1 MAQYKFSGGDALA
14 RAVEQIYA
22 NNGGSEYGFEP
33 MNLYDGDRAVG
44 LVKPGDG
51 VIFCCRRGERETEL
65 TDAFTDP
72 NFKGF
77 ERTMLDPLDFVI
89 LTMYSERYTYL
100 PIAFA
105 PSKVQKTLAEVLAAN
120 GKTQMHLAES
130 EKFAHVTFFFNGGN
144 QIPFDGEDDIRI
156 PSPKGVPFET
166 VPELRLPDVAKTLC
180 DGVDKGYD
188 FIVTNF
194 ANGDVIG
201 HTSSDSAKPIACEA
215 ISRYVGKVVSHAREK
230 GYTVLVTADHG
241 NIEVL
246 HTPEGKPHV
255 SHTTNLVACV
265 ALGEGTEQ
273 LKDSG
278 KLCDVAPT
286 ILSAMG
292 LEQPAEMTGSPLFR
306 FGHAGK
312 VLLLICDGWGLDK
325 PTDNN
330 PIFTAPTPE
339 WDMLLSNYP
348 YAKLEASG
356 PAVGLKE
363 GKTGNSEAGHINLG
377 SGRVVLQDD
386 VRLDNAMK
394 DGSFAE
400 NPVFLKTLET
410 VKERGTALHL
420 FALLTKKSSHGS
432 IDYPLAL
439 LDMAKKAGVK
449 DVYVHVIFDGRSTEP
464 GSAPALLREFGET
477 MEQKGVGLI
486 VSGVGRG
493 VALDRDQNWAKIQ
506 RTYASLV
513 EGKGAPYCE

>member
-1 MAQYKFSGGDALA
+1 M
-14 RAVEQIYA
+14 
-22 NNGGSEYGFEP
+22 
-33 MNLYDGDRAVG
+33 
-44 LVKPGDG
+44 
-51 VIFCCRRGERETEL
+51 
-65 TDAFTDP
+65 TDA
-72 NFKGF
+72 
-77 ERTMLDPLDFVI
+77 
-89 LTMYSERYTYL
+89 S
-100 PIAFA
+100 
-105 PSKVQKTLAEVLAAN
+105 
-120 GKTQMHLAES
+120 
-130 EKFAHVTFFFNGGN
+130 
-144 QIPFDGEDDIRI
+144 
-156 PSPKGVPFET
+156 
-166 VPELRLPDVAKTLC
+166 
-180 DGVDKGYD
+180 
-188 FIVTNF
+188 
-194 ANGDVIG
+194 
-201 HTSSDSAKPIACEA
+201 
-215 ISRYVGKVVSHAREK
+215 
-230 GYTVLVTADHG
+230 
-241 NIEVL
+241 
-246 HTPEGKPHV
+246 
-255 SHTTNLVACV
+255 
-265 ALGEGTEQ
+265 
-273 LKDSG
+273 
-278 KLCDVAPT
+278 
-286 ILSAMG
+286 
-292 LEQPAEMTGSPLFR
+292 
-306 FGHAGK
+306 
-312 VLLLICDGWGLDK
+312 
-325 PTDNN
+325 
-330 PIFTAPTPE
+330 APTPE

>member
-1 MAQYKFSGGDALA
+1 MTKFKCSGGDALA
-14 RAVEQIYA
+14 RAVEKIYE
-22 NNGGSEYGFEP
+22 NDGGSEYGFEP
-33 MNLYDGDRAVG
+33 MNLADENGAVG

-77 ERTMLDPLDFVI
+77 ERKMLDPLDFVI

-144 QIPFDGEDDIRI
+144 QKPFDGEDDIRI
-156 PSPKGVPFET
+156 PSPKGVPFDT
-166 VPELRLPDVAKTLC
+166 VPQLKLPEVAETLC
-180 DGVDKGYD
+180 GGLDKGYD

-201 HTSSDSAKPIACEA
+201 HTSSDAAKPVACEA
-215 ISRYVGKVVSHAREK
+215 VSKYVGKVVAHAREK

-273 LKDSG
+273 LKKEG

-286 ILSAMG
+286 ILAAMG
-292 LEQPAEMTGSPLFR
+292 LPQPAEMTGTPLFR
-306 FGHAGK
+306 FARSGK

-330 PIFTAPTPE
+330 PIYTASTPE
-339 WDMLLSNYP
+339 WDMLLNNYP
-348 YAKLEASG
+348 YATLEASG

-400 NPVFLKTLET
+400 NPVFLKTIEG

-439 LDMAKKAGVK
+439 VDMAKKAGLSE
-449 DVYVHVIFDGRSTEP
+449 VYVHVIFDGRSTEP

-477 MEQKGVGLI
+477 IERKGVGLI

-513 EGKGAPYCE
+513 EGKGALYCE